1 MGEDRHKLLT
11 SYPHGDG
18 LMVTCSELRE
28 KINRGG
34 TSLVVQWLKLHAPNA
49 GDPGSI
55 PGQGIRSHM
64 LPLKILSAATKTRCS
79 QIHKLIN

>member
-34 TSLVVQWLKLHAPNA
+34 TSLVVQWLKLHAPSE
-49 GDPGSI
+49 GGLGSI
-55 PGQGIRSHM
+55 PGLGTRPHM
-64 LPLKILSAATKTRCS
+64 PQLRHGAAK
-79 QIHKLIN
+79 

>member
-11 SYPHGDG
+11 SYSHGDG

-34 TSLVVQWLKLHAPNA
+34 TSLVVQWLKLRAPNA
-49 GDPGSI
+49 GGLGFI
-55 PGQGIRSHM
+55 PAQGTESHM
-64 LPLKILSAATKTRCS
+64 PQLKIMPARTKIEDPACC
-79 QIHKLIN
+79 K

>member
-28 KINRGG
+28 IINRGG
-34 TSLVVQWLKLHAPNA
+34 TSLVVQWLKLRAPNA
-49 GDPGSI
+49 GGLGFI
-55 PGQGIRSHM
+55 PAQG
-64 LPLKILSAATKTRCS
+64 TES
-79 QIHKLIN
+79 QIGRAHV